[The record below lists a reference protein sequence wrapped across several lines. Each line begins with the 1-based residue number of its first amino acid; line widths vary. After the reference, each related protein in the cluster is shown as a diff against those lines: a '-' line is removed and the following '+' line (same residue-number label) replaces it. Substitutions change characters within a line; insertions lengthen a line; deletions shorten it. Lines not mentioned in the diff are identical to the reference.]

1 MIPDDYITIP
11 TVLRHTNRLDDGN
24 IPDSALPHPLTRIS
38 APEKQYPP
46 SPTGQEL
53 APRRPSPRRHS
64 RSSYLSWT
72 SAFRDSITSSE
83 DQPAS
88 PERGWLL
95 YLSSPLT
102 PIWAWARGRGY
113 RLDDLDGGYA
123 RALTREVAINII
135 LGRDAGGKAQ
145 HRTECQRDGCEHD
158 C

>member
-1 MIPDDYITIP
+1 MRDLRATIQK
-11 TVLRHTNRLDDGN
+11 TCG
-24 IPDSALPHPLTRIS
+24 
-38 APEKQYPP
+38 
-46 SPTGQEL
+46 TGHR
-53 APRRPSPRRHS
+53 APRLPETHF
-64 RSSYLSWT
+64 
-72 SAFRDSITSSE
+72 AFRDSITSSE

-88 PERGWLL
+88 PERGWLV

-113 RLDDLDGGYA
+113 CLEDLDGGYA
-123 RALTREVAINII
+123 RALTREVAIN